1 MLKKISHKF
10 IYIFIAIIL
19 LFIFLFD
26 QNNGLSITHINVS
39 SSKIPEGFKDY
50 KILQISDLHSKSFGK
65 DQKRLVNKIID
76 VAPDLI
82 VVTGDTVDSKNYNED
97 VCLPLFTQIVQVAP
111 VYFVTG
117 NHEAWSKEYDHFEK
131 AVKATGVNV
140 LRNEKTFIYLNN
152 SSLQLLGIDDP
163 DMMTYDNIESK
174 LNELIDQSNDDLTIL
189 LSHRPELIDIYAK
202 YGIDIVFSGHA
213 HGGQIRLPFTQGI
226 VAPNQGWFPEYT
238 SGLYEMDDTKMIVSR
253 GLGNSIIPQRLFNK
267 PELVIV
273 TLHNEE

>member
-1 MLKKISHKF
+1 MLKEISHKF
-10 IYIFIAIIL
+10 IYLFIAIIF

-26 QNNGLSITHINVS
+26 QNNGLSMTRIDVS

-76 VAPDLI
+76 IAPDLI

-97 VCLPLFTQIVQVAP
+97 VCLSLFTQIVQVAP

-163 DMMTYDNIESK
+163 DMITYDNIESK

-202 YGIDIVFSGHA
+202 CGIDIVFSGHA

-273 TLHNEE
+273 TLHNE

>member
-10 IYIFIAIIL
+10 IYLFIVIIL

-26 QNNGLSITHINVS
+26 QNNGLSMTHINVS
-39 SSKIPEGFKDY
+39 SSKIPEAFKDY

-97 VCLPLFTQIVQVAP
+97 VCLSLFTQIVQVAP

-131 AVKATGVNV
+131 EVKATGVNV
-140 LRNEKTFIYLNN
+140 LRNEKTFIYMND
-152 SSLQLLGIDDP
+152 SSLQLLGIDDS
-163 DMMTYDNIESK
+163 DMMTYDNIEVK

-202 YGIDIVFSGHA
+202 CGINIVFSGHA

-267 PELVIV
+267 PELVVV
-273 TLHNEE
+273 TLYDE